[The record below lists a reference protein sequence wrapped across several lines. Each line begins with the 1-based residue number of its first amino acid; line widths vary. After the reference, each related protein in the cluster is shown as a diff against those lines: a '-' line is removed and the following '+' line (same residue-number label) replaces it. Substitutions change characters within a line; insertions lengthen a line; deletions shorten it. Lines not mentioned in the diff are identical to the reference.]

1 MSFVHRPYDGAKQ
14 PFTIGAEPL
23 DPAHWIEPDAHLA
36 RDLALKDEILHTHF
50 ESSVRAEAGTEAAQD
65 ELRDLLVRHLLTTF
79 PDLYAPS
86 AAQMIHIVPL
96 GRDIRLDDSTELPL
110 VTCARLVQEDICLL
124 RRGAGGWRLV
134 AGVLCFP
141 SGWSLA
147 EKIGG
152 DLTQIH
158 GPVPGFAGRMAETVG
173 RMFDRITPERPVVRW
188 NWSIYGDHAMRQE
201 PSHEDGWQRFPPHEA
216 LQRAHLRIERQ
227 TLRRLPVSGDL
238 VFTIRIHSDAL
249 ADLAGHPVGPR
260 LAAGLR
266 AQLLALDPSQL
277 AYKGLSAVKDE
288 LSLLLERIAKR

>member
-1 MSFVHRPYDGAKQ
+1 MAFVHTPYDGSKQ

-23 DPAHWIEPDAHLA
+23 DPTHWIEPDGYLA
-36 RDLALKDEILHTHF
+36 RDLALKDEILRDGF
-50 ESSVRAEAGTEAAQD
+50 DAAVRITEGTEAAQA
-65 ELRDLLVRHLLTTF
+65 ELRDMLVAHLLRDHA
-79 PDLYAPS
+79 DLYRQAGDAVEILPL
-86 AAQMIHIVPL
+86 ARTVLLDVP
-96 GRDIRLDDSTELPL
+96 GVPAL
-110 VTCARLVQEDICLL
+110 VTCARLVQEDLCLM
-124 RRGAGGWRLV
+124 RRDETGWRLV

-158 GPVPGFAGRMAETVG
+158 GPVPGFAGRMADTIS

-188 NWSIYGDHAMRQE
+188 NWSIYGDAKLRQE
-201 PSHEDGWQRFPPHEA
+201 PSQEGGWSRFPPGEA
-216 LQRAHLRIERQ
+216 LTNAHLRIERQ

-249 ADLAGHPVGPR
+249 SELVHHPHRSR

-266 AQLLALDPSQL
+266 SQILALDPAEL
-277 AYKGLSAVKDE
+277 DYKGLAPVKTD
-288 LSLLLERIAKR
+288 LVAWLERMAQS